1 MAYLSYNLILHY
13 KKMHIYLNAIVI
25 LMDVKHVSDKEY
37 QPIIV
42 TILKDLDFSIASRPA
57 FLHIFE
63 NFQNYKTYTQIPK
76 IQTTDSS
83 IAGPVIKR
91 KNVTFNEL
99 VKVRHMSTHLYEYG
113 VFLKSCC
120 K

>member
-1 MAYLSYNLILHY
+1 MAYLSYDLILHY
-13 KKMHIYLNAIVI
+13 KFVHIYINAIVI

-42 TILKDLDFSIASRPA
+42 TILKDLDFSVASRPA

-63 NFQNYKTYTQIPK
+63 NFQNYKNYTQTPK
-76 IQTTDSS
+76 PQTPDSS
-83 IAGPVIKR
+83 TSQPVTRR
-91 KNVTFNEL
+91 KVTFHEL
-99 VKVRHMSTHLYEYG
+99 VKVRHMSTQLYEYG
-113 VFLKSCC
+113 IFLKSCC